1 MNCFRYISYLFV
13 IAGFSSAVAGELED
27 FFTAVARNDGRAV
40 MTLMVRGVNPNARD
54 AQGNVALVLALRE
67 ESLKSVDSLMQYP
80 ALDVNAA
87 NAAGETPLMMAALRG
102 QLDWAKKLLVR
113 GAQINREGWTPLH
126 YAATAAD
133 GESCVDLLIKEG
145 AALDARSP
153 NGSTPLMLA
162 ARYGR
167 ESAVDALLKA
177 GADRRLR
184 NEKGLSAHDFARA
197 SGREYLY
204 ARLTAL

>member
-1 MNCFRYISYLFV
+1 V
-13 IAGFSSAVAGELED
+13 
-27 FFTAVARNDGRAV
+27 AVARDDGRTV
-40 MTLMVRGVNPNARD
+40 MRLMVRGVNPNVRD
-54 AQGNVALVLALRE
+54 GQGNVALVLALRD
-67 ESLKSVDSLMQYP
+67 ESLKVVDSLMQYP

-126 YAATAAD
+126 YAASAAD
-133 GESCVDLLIKEG
+133 GQSCVELLIKEG
-145 AALDARSP
+145 AELNARSP

-162 ARYGR
+162 ARYGM

-177 GADRRLR
+177 GADRHLR
-184 NEKGLSAHDFARA
+184 NEKDLNALDFARA
-197 SGREYLY
+197 AGREYLY
-204 ARLTAL
+204 ARLTAP

>member
-1 MNCFRYISYLFV
+1 MRYLKYLAYLV
-13 IAGFSSAVAGELED
+13 AALGFSLARAGEIED
-27 FFTAVARNDGRAV
+27 FFSAIARDDGRMV
-40 MTLMVRGVNPNARD
+40 MTHMIRGVNPNARD
-54 AQGNVALVLALRE
+54 AQGNVGLVQALRDD
-67 ESLKSVDSLMQYP
+67 SLKAVDSLLQYP

-87 NAAGETPLMMAALRG
+87 NNAGETPLMMAALRG
-102 QLDWAKKLLVR
+102 HLDWAKKLLVR

-126 YAATAAD
+126 YAATSAD
-133 GESCVDLLIKEG
+133 GQSCVELLIKEG

-177 GADRRLR
+177 GADKRLR
-184 NEKGLSAHDFARA
+184 NEKGLSALDFARA
-197 SGREYLY
+197 AGREYLY
-204 ARLTAL
+204 GRLTAP